1 MKCFKFVL
9 LVMIFTACVVSSTAQ
24 SKLEEGIEF
33 YRSGDFAS
41 AAARL
46 REATNDKSVDKIAWS
61 YLGAA
66 LLKSD
71 NSKDAVSAFLKAPVR
86 RSLGSGNDKQSS
98 IVNRRRPSYT
108 NMARMNGTSGVVQ
121 LAIEFRSDNKI
132 GFVSVFRSLP
142 DGLTEEAIT
151 AAQAI
156 KFRPAVSNGMPVTT
170 VEILEY
176 SFSSGY

>member
-9 LVMIFTACVVSSTAQ
+9 LAVIFTVCVVSSTAQ
-24 SKLEEGIEF
+24 SKLDEGIEF
-33 YRSGDFAS
+33 YRSGDYAS
-41 AAARL
+41 AAAKL

-71 NSKDAVSAFLKAPVR
+71 KSKDAISAFLKAPVR
-86 RSLGSGNDKQSS
+86 RNFGSGNEKQSS
-98 IVNRRRPSYT
+98 IVDRRRPNYT
-108 NMARMNGTSGVVQ
+108 NMARTNGTSGVVQ

-142 DGLTEEAIT
+142 DGLTEEAVF
-151 AAQAI
+151 AARAI
-156 KFRPAVSNGMPVTT
+156 KFRAAVSNGKPVTT
-170 VEILEY
+170 IEILEY
-176 SFSSGY
+176 SFSFGY